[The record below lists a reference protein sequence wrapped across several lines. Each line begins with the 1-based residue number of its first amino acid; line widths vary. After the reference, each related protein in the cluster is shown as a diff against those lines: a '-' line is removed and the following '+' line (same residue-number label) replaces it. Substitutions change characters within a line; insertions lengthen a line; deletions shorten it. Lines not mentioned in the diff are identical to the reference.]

1 MRRVRPDYYEKF
13 QCIADR
19 CTITCCQEWKIGV
32 DNETNRKWK
41 KLLPPDT
48 VVDKKKNL
56 SAYTV
61 KKDGMR
67 VIALDEKHRC
77 PFLNEEKL
85 CRLLCTYTDR
95 VLSDTCTQFPREV
108 HRFST
113 HEEETLMP
121 CCPAVID
128 IWKDAK
134 EIVFQKVDREY
145 KNHLFV
151 IREHMMEL
159 LEDSTQR
166 LEDQLKQGFYILLE
180 LNKQDSLTM
189 QLINEYFSGESVAQ
203 LREAIA
209 QIPMDELDSMD
220 ECNELLQDLAVNYQK
235 EGLYKKYLDP
245 ILLQAKQ
252 LSETYAADT
261 MCEDL
266 QLFEKQFRQW
276 QPLLRK
282 FLLNEFYSDLLV
294 PDGDL
299 ESMIV
304 SMQWIGMEYAVIRHS
319 VFLKWL
325 ERKQFTYEEL
335 RDYMV
340 VITRMT
346 GYEQEDIVEY
356 LQNSFESLVWDWGYF
371 ALVTGV

>member
-134 EIVFQKVDREY
+134 EIVFPKVDREY
-145 KNHLFV
+145 KDLLFA

-189 QLINEYFSGESVAQ
+189 QLVNEYFSGESVAQ

-245 ILLQAKQ
+245 ILLQAEK
-252 LSETYAADT
+252 LSETYVADT

>member
-1 MRRVRPDYYEKF
+1 MRRVRPDYYKKF
-13 QCIADR
+13 QCIADK

-67 VIALDEKHRC
+67 VIVLDEKLRC

-85 CRLLCTYTDR
+85 CRLVCTYTDR

-128 IWKDAK
+128 IWKDAEK
-134 EIVFQKVDREY
+134 IVFPKVDREY
-145 KNHLFV
+145 KNLLFV

-189 QLINEYFSGESVAQ
+189 QLINEYFSSESAAQ
-203 LREAIA
+203 LREAIS

-245 ILLQAKQ
+245 ILLQAEK
-252 LSETYAADT
+252 LSETYVADT

-266 QLFEKQFRQW
+266 QLFDKQFRQW

-294 PDGDL
+294 PDGNL

-319 VFLKWL
+319 VFLKWM

-356 LQNSFESLVWDWGYF
+356 LKNSSESLVWDWGYF
-371 ALVTGV
+371 ALVTGA

>member
-67 VIALDEKHRC
+67 VIALDGKHRC

-85 CRLLCTYTDR
+85 CRLLCTYTNR

-134 EIVFQKVDREY
+134 EITFPKVDREY

-356 LQNSFESLVWDWGYF
+356 LQNSFEFLVWDWGYF
-371 ALVTGV
+371 ALVTGA

>member
-61 KKDGMR
+61 NKDGMR
-67 VIALDEKHRC
+67 VIALDEKLRC

-128 IWKDAK
+128 IWKDAEK
-134 EIVFQKVDREY
+134 IVFPKVDREY
-145 KNHLFV
+145 KNLLFV

-189 QLINEYFSGESVAQ
+189 QLINEYFSSESAAQ
-203 LREAIA
+203 LREAIS

>member
-1 MRRVRPDYYEKF
+1 MRRVRPDYYKKF
-13 QCIADR
+13 QCIADK

-67 VIALDEKHRC
+67 VIVLDEKLRC

-85 CRLLCTYTDR
+85 CRLVCTYTDR

-128 IWKDAK
+128 IWKDAEK
-134 EIVFQKVDREY
+134 IVFPKVDREY
-145 KNHLFV
+145 KNLLFV

-180 LNKQDSLTM
+180 LNKQDSITM
-189 QLINEYFSGESVAQ
+189 QLVNEYFSGESVAQ

-209 QIPMDELDSMD
+209 QIPMNELDSMD

>member
-1 MRRVRPDYYEKF
+1 MRRVRPDYYKKF
-13 QCIADR
+13 QCIADK

-67 VIALDEKHRC
+67 VIVLDEKLRC

-85 CRLLCTYTDR
+85 CRLVCTYTDR

-128 IWKDAK
+128 IWKDAEK
-134 EIVFQKVDREY
+134 IVFPKVDREY
-145 KNHLFV
+145 KNLLFV

-189 QLINEYFSGESVAQ
+189 QLINEYFSSESVAQ

-209 QIPMDELDSMD
+209 QIPMNELDSMD

>member
-67 VIALDEKHRC
+67 VIALDQKHRC

-134 EIVFQKVDREY
+134 EIVFPKVDREY

-356 LQNSFESLVWDWGYF
+356 LKNSFESLVWDWGYF
-371 ALVTGV
+371 ALVTGA

>member
-134 EIVFQKVDREY
+134 EIVFPKVDREY
-145 KNHLFV
+145 KDLLFA

-189 QLINEYFSGESVAQ
+189 QLVNEYFSSESVAQ

-209 QIPMDELDSMD
+209 QISMDELDSMD

-245 ILLQAKQ
+245 ILLQAEK

-261 MCEDL
+261 MCENL
-266 QLFEKQFRQW
+266 QLFDKQFRQW

-294 PDGDL
+294 PDGNL

-319 VFLKWL
+319 VFLKWM

>member
-134 EIVFQKVDREY
+134 EIVFPKVGREY
-145 KNHLFV
+145 KDLLFA

-319 VFLKWL
+319 FFLKWL

>member
-1 MRRVRPDYYEKF
+1 MRRVKPDYYEKF

-134 EIVFQKVDREY
+134 EIVFPKVDREY
-145 KNHLFV
+145 KDLLFA

-189 QLINEYFSGESVAQ
+189 QLVNEYFSGESVAQ

-245 ILLQAKQ
+245 ILLQAEK
-252 LSETYAADT
+252 LSETYVADT

-266 QLFEKQFRQW
+266 QLFDKQFRQW

>member
-13 QCIADR
+13 QCIANR

-61 KKDGMR
+61 NKDGMR

-134 EIVFQKVDREY
+134 EIVFPKVDREY
-145 KNHLFV
+145 KDLLFA

-189 QLINEYFSGESVAQ
+189 QLVNEYFSGESVAQ

-209 QIPMDELDSMD
+209 QISMDELDSMD

-245 ILLQAKQ
+245 ILLQAEK

-276 QPLLRK
+276 QSLLRK

-371 ALVTGV
+371 ALVTGA

>member
-1 MRRVRPDYYEKF
+1 MRRVRPDYYKKF
-13 QCIADR
+13 QCIADK

-134 EIVFQKVDREY
+134 EIVFPKVDREY

>member
-85 CRLLCTYTDR
+85 CCLVCTYTDR

-134 EIVFQKVDREY
+134 EIVFPKVDREY
-145 KNHLFV
+145 KDLLFA

-189 QLINEYFSGESVAQ
+189 QLVNEYFSGESVAQ

-220 ECNELLQDLAVNYQK
+220 ECNELLQDLAFNYQK

-245 ILLQAKQ
+245 ILLQAEKF
-252 LSETYAADT
+252 SETYAADT

-276 QPLLRK
+276 HPLLRK

-294 PDGDL
+294 LDGDL

-371 ALVTGV
+371 ALVTGA

>member
-67 VIALDEKHRC
+67 VIALDEKLRC

-85 CRLLCTYTDR
+85 CRLVCTYTDR

-134 EIVFQKVDREY
+134 EIVFPKVDREY
-145 KNHLFV
+145 KDLLFA

-189 QLINEYFSGESVAQ
+189 QLVNEYFSSESVAQ

-209 QIPMDELDSMD
+209 QISMDELDSMD

-245 ILLQAKQ
+245 ILLQAEK
-252 LSETYAADT
+252 LSETYAADM

-266 QLFEKQFRQW
+266 QLFDKQFRQW

-294 PDGDL
+294 PDGNL

-319 VFLKWL
+319 VFLKWM

-356 LQNSFESLVWDWGYF
+356 LKNSFESLVWDWGYF
-371 ALVTGV
+371 ALVTGA

>member
-13 QCIADR
+13 QCIANR

-41 KLLPPDT
+41 KLLPPDM

-134 EIVFQKVDREY
+134 EIVFPKVDREY
-145 KNHLFV
+145 KDLLFA

-189 QLINEYFSGESVAQ
+189 QLVNEYFSSESVAQ

-209 QIPMDELDSMD
+209 QISMDELDSMD

-245 ILLQAKQ
+245 ILLQAEK

-261 MCEDL
+261 MCENL
-266 QLFEKQFRQW
+266 QLFDKQFRQW

-294 PDGDL
+294 PDGNL

-319 VFLKWL
+319 VFLKWM

-371 ALVTGV
+371 ALVTGE

>member
-67 VIALDEKHRC
+67 VIALDEKLRC

-134 EIVFQKVDREY
+134 EITFPKVDREY
-145 KNHLFV
+145 KDLLFA

-166 LEDQLKQGFYILLE
+166 LENQLKQGFYILLE

-189 QLINEYFSGESVAQ
+189 QLVNEYFSGESVAQ

-266 QLFEKQFRQW
+266 QLFDKQFRQW

>member
-67 VIALDEKHRC
+67 VIVLDEKLRC

-85 CRLLCTYTDR
+85 CRLVCTYTDR

-134 EIVFQKVDREY
+134 EIVFPKVDREY
-145 KNHLFV
+145 KNLLFV

-189 QLINEYFSGESVAQ
+189 QLINEYFSSESAAQ

-371 ALVTGV
+371 ALVTGA

>member
-67 VIALDEKHRC
+67 MIALDEKLRC

-85 CRLLCTYTDR
+85 CRLVCTYTDR

-128 IWKDAK
+128 IWKDAEK
-134 EIVFQKVDREY
+134 IVFPKVDREY
-145 KNHLFV
+145 KNLLFV

-189 QLINEYFSGESVAQ
+189 QLINEYFSSESAAQ

-209 QIPMDELDSMD
+209 QIPMNELDSMD

-276 QPLLRK
+276 QSLLRK

-356 LQNSFESLVWDWGYF
+356 LKNSFESLVWDWGYF
-371 ALVTGV
+371 ALVTGA

>member
-1 MRRVRPDYYEKF
+1 MRRVRPDYYKKF
-13 QCIADR
+13 QCIADK

-67 VIALDEKHRC
+67 VIVLDEKIRC

-85 CRLLCTYTDR
+85 CRLVCTYTDR

-128 IWKDAK
+128 IWKDAEK
-134 EIVFQKVDREY
+134 IVFPKVDREY
-145 KNHLFV
+145 KNLLFV

-189 QLINEYFSGESVAQ
+189 QLINEYFSSESAAQ
-203 LREAIA
+203 LREAIS

-245 ILLQAKQ
+245 ILLQAEK
-252 LSETYAADT
+252 LSETYVADT

-266 QLFEKQFRQW
+266 QLFDKQFRQW

-294 PDGDL
+294 PDGNL

-319 VFLKWL
+319 VFLKWM

-356 LQNSFESLVWDWGYF
+356 LKNSFESLVWDWGYF
-371 ALVTGV
+371 ALVTGA

>member
-13 QCIADR
+13 QCIANR

-41 KLLPPDT
+41 KLLPPDM

-134 EIVFQKVDREY
+134 EIVFPKVDREY
-145 KNHLFV
+145 KDLLFA

-189 QLINEYFSGESVAQ
+189 QLVNEYFSSESVAQ

-209 QIPMDELDSMD
+209 QISMDELDSMD

-245 ILLQAKQ
+245 ILLQAGK

-319 VFLKWL
+319 VFLKWM

-371 ALVTGV
+371 ALVTGE

>member
-13 QCIADR
+13 QCIANR

-61 KKDGMR
+61 NKDGMR

-134 EIVFQKVDREY
+134 EIVFPKVDREY
-145 KNHLFV
+145 KDLLFA

-189 QLINEYFSGESVAQ
+189 QLVNEYFSSESVAQ

-209 QIPMDELDSMD
+209 QISMDELDSMD

-245 ILLQAKQ
+245 ILLQAEK

-261 MCEDL
+261 MCENL
-266 QLFEKQFRQW
+266 QLFDKQFRQW

-294 PDGDL
+294 PDGNL

-319 VFLKWL
+319 VFLKWM

-371 ALVTGV
+371 ALVTGA

>member
-67 VIALDEKHRC
+67 VIVLDEKHRC

-85 CRLLCTYTDR
+85 CRLVCTYTDR

-134 EIVFQKVDREY
+134 EIVFPKVDREY

-245 ILLQAKQ
+245 ILLQAEK
-252 LSETYAADT
+252 LSETYVADT

-266 QLFEKQFRQW
+266 QLFDKQFRQW

-294 PDGDL
+294 PDGNL

-319 VFLKWL
+319 VFLKWM

-356 LQNSFESLVWDWGYF
+356 LKNSFESLVWDWGYF
-371 ALVTGV
+371 ALVTGA

>member
-85 CRLLCTYTDR
+85 CRLVCTYTDR

-134 EIVFQKVDREY
+134 EIVFPKVDREY
-145 KNHLFV
+145 KDLLFA

-189 QLINEYFSGESVAQ
+189 QLVNEYFSGESVAQ

-220 ECNELLQDLAVNYQK
+220 ECNELLQDLAFNYQK

-245 ILLQAKQ
+245 ILLQAEK

-276 QPLLRK
+276 HPLLRK

-294 PDGDL
+294 PNGDL

-371 ALVTGV
+371 ALVTGA

>member
-1 MRRVRPDYYEKF
+1 MRRVRPDYYKKF
-13 QCIADR
+13 QCIADK

-67 VIALDEKHRC
+67 VIVLDEKLRC

-85 CRLLCTYTDR
+85 CRLVCTYTDR

-113 HEEETLMP
+113 YEEETLMP

-128 IWKDAK
+128 IWKDAEK
-134 EIVFQKVDREY
+134 IVFPKVDREY
-145 KNHLFV
+145 KNLLFV

-189 QLINEYFSGESVAQ
+189 QLINEYFSSESAAQ
-203 LREAIA
+203 LREAIS

-245 ILLQAKQ
+245 ILLQAEK
-252 LSETYAADT
+252 LSETYVADT
-261 MCEDL
+261 MCENL
-266 QLFEKQFRQW
+266 QLFDKQFRQW

-294 PDGDL
+294 PDGNL

-319 VFLKWL
+319 VFLKWM

-356 LQNSFESLVWDWGYF
+356 LKNSFESLVWDWGYF
-371 ALVTGV
+371 ALVTGA

>member
-67 VIALDEKHRC
+67 VIALDEKLRC

-85 CRLLCTYTDR
+85 CRLVCTYTDR

-134 EIVFQKVDREY
+134 EITFPKVDREY
-145 KNHLFV
+145 KDLLFA

-166 LEDQLKQGFYILLE
+166 LENQLNQGFYILLE

-189 QLINEYFSGESVAQ
+189 QLVNEYFSGESVTQ
-203 LREAIA
+203 LREAIS

>member
-67 VIALDEKHRC
+67 VIVLDEKLRC

-85 CRLLCTYTDR
+85 CRLVCTYTDR

-134 EIVFQKVDREY
+134 EIVFPKVDREY

-203 LREAIA
+203 LREAIS

-346 GYEQEDIVEY
+346 GYEKEDIVEY

>member
-134 EIVFQKVDREY
+134 EIVFPKVDREY

-203 LREAIA
+203 LREALE

-346 GYEQEDIVEY
+346 GYEKEDIVEY

>member
-67 VIALDEKHRC
+67 VIALDEKLRC

-134 EIVFQKVDREY
+134 EIVFPKVDREY
-145 KNHLFV
+145 KDLLFA

-166 LEDQLKQGFYILLE
+166 LENQLKQGFYILLE

-189 QLINEYFSGESVAQ
+189 QLVNEYFSGESVAQ

-266 QLFEKQFRQW
+266 QLFDKQFRQW

>member
-85 CRLLCTYTDR
+85 CRLVCTYTDR

-134 EIVFQKVDREY
+134 EIVFPKVDREY
-145 KNHLFV
+145 KDLLFA

-189 QLINEYFSGESVAQ
+189 QLVNEYFSGESVAQ

-220 ECNELLQDLAVNYQK
+220 ECNELLQDLAFNYQK

-245 ILLQAKQ
+245 ILLQAEK

-276 QPLLRK
+276 HPLLRK

-294 PDGDL
+294 LDGDL

>member
-13 QCIADR
+13 QCIADQ

-77 PFLNEEKL
+77 PFLNEEKI
-85 CRLLCTYTDR
+85 CRLVCTYTDR

-108 HRFST
+108 HRFSA

-134 EIVFQKVDREY
+134 EIVFPKVDREY
-145 KNHLFV
+145 KDLLFA

-245 ILLQAKQ
+245 ILLQAEKI
-252 LSETYAADT
+252 SETYAADT
-261 MCEDL
+261 MCENL

-371 ALVTGV
+371 ALVTGA

>member
-67 VIALDEKHRC
+67 VIVLDEKLRC

-85 CRLLCTYTDR
+85 CRLVCTYTDR

-128 IWKDAK
+128 IWKDAEK
-134 EIVFQKVDREY
+134 IVFPKVDREY
-145 KNHLFV
+145 KNLLFV

-294 PDGDL
+294 LDGDL

>member
-13 QCIADR
+13 QCIANR

-61 KKDGMR
+61 NKDGMR

-134 EIVFQKVDREY
+134 EIVFPKVDREY
-145 KNHLFV
+145 KDLLFA

-189 QLINEYFSGESVAQ
+189 QLVNEYFSGESVAQ

-245 ILLQAKQ
+245 ILLQAEK
-252 LSETYAADT
+252 LSETYAADM

-371 ALVTGV
+371 ALVTGA

>member
-134 EIVFQKVDREY
+134 EIVFSKVDREY
-145 KNHLFV
+145 KDLLFA

-189 QLINEYFSGESVAQ
+189 QLVNEYFSGESVTQ
-203 LREAIA
+203 LREAIS

-261 MCEDL
+261 MCENL
-266 QLFEKQFRQW
+266 QLFDKQFRQW

>member
-134 EIVFQKVDREY
+134 EIVFPKVGREY
-145 KNHLFV
+145 KDLLFA

-252 LSETYAADT
+252 LSETYAADM

-319 VFLKWL
+319 FFLKWL

>member
-67 VIALDEKHRC
+67 VIALDEKLRC

-134 EIVFQKVDREY
+134 EITFPKVDREY
-145 KNHLFV
+145 KDLLFA

-166 LEDQLKQGFYILLE
+166 LENQLKQGFYILLE

-189 QLINEYFSGESVAQ
+189 QLVNEYFSGESVAQ

-266 QLFEKQFRQW
+266 QLFDKQFRQW

-340 VITRMT
+340 VIIRMT

>member
-1 MRRVRPDYYEKF
+1 MRRVRPDYYKKF
-13 QCIADR
+13 QCIADK

-128 IWKDAK
+128 IWKDAEK
-134 EIVFQKVDREY
+134 IVFPKVDREY
-145 KNHLFV
+145 KNLLFV

-189 QLINEYFSGESVAQ
+189 QLVNEYFSGESVAQ

-209 QIPMDELDSMD
+209 QIPMNELDSMD

-245 ILLQAKQ
+245 ILLQAEK
-252 LSETYAADT
+252 LSETYVADT

-266 QLFEKQFRQW
+266 QLFDKQFRQW

>member
-67 VIALDEKHRC
+67 VIVLDEKLRC

-85 CRLLCTYTDR
+85 CRLVCTYTDR

-128 IWKDAK
+128 IWKDAEK
-134 EIVFQKVDREY
+134 IVFPKVDREY
-145 KNHLFV
+145 KNLLFV
-151 IREHMMEL
+151 IRVHMMEL

-189 QLINEYFSGESVAQ
+189 QLINEYFSSESAAQ

-319 VFLKWL
+319 VFLKWM

>member
-134 EIVFQKVDREY
+134 EIVFPKVDREY
-145 KNHLFV
+145 KDLLFA

-189 QLINEYFSGESVAQ
+189 QLVNEYFSGESVAQ

-209 QIPMDELDSMD
+209 QISMDELDSMD

-245 ILLQAKQ
+245 ILLQAEK

-276 QPLLRK
+276 QSLLRK

>member
-134 EIVFQKVDREY
+134 EIVFPKVDREY

>member
-134 EIVFQKVDREY
+134 EIVFPKVDREY
-145 KNHLFV
+145 KDLLFA

-371 ALVTGV
+371 TLVTGA